1 MVVDKRIFHGNQI
14 TRLNDIKP
22 GLKVRWN
29 NADFGPIS
37 TTEEVIGEPF
47 LRGESLWVRVRD
59 EHDWEH
65 DMSLSDMGVVPYLH
79 AGGWNEKN
87 WLERVVVLVPDL
99 QPGDLFEMKSNYDK
113 SPWWTYQVIEV
124 HLAHT
129 VLHGTGGKIVTFAHN
144 DPLKNA
150 AWGQHRSLSLNEIAE
165 KGRNFVRATKI
176 PVPMVP

>member
-14 TRLNDIKP
+14 TRLDDIKP

-29 NADFGPIS
+29 NVDFGPS
-37 TTEEVIGEPF
+37 YYTEEIIGEPF
-47 LRGESLWVRVRD
+47 LRGGSLWVKVRD
-59 EHDWEH
+59 ERDWEH
-65 DMSLSDMGVVPYLH
+65 DMSLSDMGVVPYLY

-124 HLAHT
+124 T
-129 VLHGTGGKIVTFAHN
+129 TNKKTVTFAHN
-144 DPLKNA
+144 DSRVSDYPLKNA
-150 AWGQHRSLSLNEIAE
+150 AWGALQFFSLAEIAE

-176 PVPMVP
+176 PVPMVSV

>member
-14 TRLNDIKP
+14 TRLDDIKP

-29 NADFGPIS
+29 NVDFGPS
-37 TTEEVIGEPF
+37 YYTEEIIGEPF
-47 LRGESLWVRVRD
+47 LRGGSLWVKVRD
-59 EHDWEH
+59 ERDWEH
-65 DMSLSDMGVVPYLH
+65 DMSLSDMGVVPYLY

-124 HLAHT
+124 RDYQQENSYVCSQRFTRIRLPIEERSGGSAP
-129 VLHGTGGKIVTFAHN
+129 VLFS
-144 DPLKNA
+144 
-150 AWGQHRSLSLNEIAE
+150 R
-165 KGRNFVRATKI
+165 
-176 PVPMVP
+176 